1 MIIHLNKLYI
11 IRSSISRDI
20 KASIKHQIK
29 NQNEINPMT
38 SFHGFSLDELVKI
51 IILPNNDLCSFSPII
66 IPFIFL
72 IIVFKVLTE
81 QF

>member
-11 IRSSISRDI
+11 IRSLISRDI
-20 KASIKHQIK
+20 KVSIKHQIK

-51 IILPNNDLCSFSPII
+51 IIFPNNDLCSFSPII